1 MTSSFLTNLF
11 AYRQRENNT
20 PFENFLTEI
29 FAYCLQ
35 TDNKFRNIFFEN
47 CLKIK
52 CDNDCLIS
60 TQNEYEEYGRPDI
73 EIENDKYCILI
84 ENKVDSSE
92 GINQLNRYAS
102 ILRLHKHDKKKK
114 IVIFLTKIYEKK
126 KLEDNSIQLIQIRWY
141 EIHNLINSTNTEV
154 TRQLKNFLTDYGMSK
169 SLNFNETDLKVL
181 KVISQTLDKMD
192 ELLNRFEKDFKEH
205 FGGYSSRASRTS
217 KLSQSF
223 YINFVELW
231 YGDLQYWI
239 DIGFLWNDFEPSV
252 WIGLEFNSKKFKL
265 TDLSKIFDKELIEKN
280 DWDFEDANNSIYY
293 SKYKNISEFDT
304 TKADHVLSME
314 EYLREHLSTLLKIKK
329 KYPHLLTK

>member
-169 SLNFNETDLKVL
+169 SLNFNVL
-181 KVISQTLDKMD
+181 C
-192 ELLNRFEKDFKEH
+192 
-205 FGGYSSRASRTS
+205 Y
-217 KLSQSF
+217 
-223 YINFVELW
+223 
-231 YGDLQYWI
+231 
-239 DIGFLWNDFEPSV
+239 
-252 WIGLEFNSKKFKL
+252 
-265 TDLSKIFDKELIEKN
+265 
-280 DWDFEDANNSIYY
+280 
-293 SKYKNISEFDT
+293 
-304 TKADHVLSME
+304 
-314 EYLREHLSTLLKIKK
+314 
-329 KYPHLLTK
+329 

>member
-1 MTSSFLTNLF
+1 
-11 AYRQRENNT
+11 
-20 PFENFLTEI
+20 
-29 FAYCLQ
+29 
-35 TDNKFRNIFFEN
+35 
-47 CLKIK
+47 
-52 CDNDCLIS
+52 
-60 TQNEYEEYGRPDI
+60 
-73 EIENDKYCILI
+73 
-84 ENKVDSSE
+84 
-92 GINQLNRYAS
+92 
-102 ILRLHKHDKKKK
+102 
-114 IVIFLTKIYEKK
+114 
-126 KLEDNSIQLIQIRWY
+126 
-141 EIHNLINSTNTEV
+141 
-154 TRQLKNFLTDYGMSK
+154 
-169 SLNFNETDLKVL
+169 
-181 KVISQTLDKMD
+181 MD